1 LTIDIYV
8 GEQSR
13 HIRMLNKHAFAY
25 DMHVFRSADSGNEQ
39 SFGAYPWME
48 CPYSFAHLDSLAT

>member
-13 HIRMLNKHAFAY
+13 HIRMLNKHAFAC

-48 CPYSFAHLDSLAT
+48 YPYS